1 MSKRVQVILLENDP
15 TLGRAGEIVTVSEGY
30 ARNFLFPVG
39 KAALA
44 TLPTQRAQKEKQ
56 QRQAKKE
63 EKTLEELQAQ
73 ALALEGTELT
83 IPARVK
89 EAESIFGSITA
100 AKIAQELKRQ
110 ASLRV
115 TPKQVVLKKPIT
127 ELGSV
132 DIVIRLSP
140 AVETTIR
147 VTVVAEPGSVPKPA
161 DE

>member
-44 TLPTQRAQKEKQ
+44 TLPSQRAQKEKQ

-63 EKTLEELQAQ
+63 EKTLEELQAK
-73 ALALEGTELT
+73 ALTLEGTELT

-89 EAESIFGSITA
+89 EAESIFGSISA

-110 ASLRV
+110 AKLSV

-132 DIVIRLSP
+132 DVVIKLSP
-140 AVETTIR
+140 AVETAIR
-147 VTVVAEPGSVPKPA
+147 VTVVAEPGSVPKPE